1 MFTACSRRGPASISR
16 VFRAAASISRIPST
30 RPSTLSLSLK
40 NTARPALEARWLH
53 VSSRLSDQVA
63 AARAYDNGDAYEK
76 DNQEIKKFQELID
89 HDLVH
94 PNIVNTIVKGLG
106 YENMTDVQTMTI
118 NQGLQGDDIIAQ
130 ARTGTGKTLGFLIP
144 TIQRIL
150 EKDPE
155 LATRHRYSRARAS
168 DIRAIIISPTR
179 ELAEQIAVEAAKLT
193 NNTDLIVQVAVGGN
207 SKREMLNKTR
217 REGCHILVGT
227 PGRLNDLLEDPYSGV
242 EAPNMTAL
250 VLDEADRLLDQGF
263 SAEIDSI
270 IDKLPDRKD
279 VDRQTLMFS
288 ATVPREVMHLVRKT
302 LKPKFHFVQTVK
314 EGELATHEKVPQ
326 KIISTPGL
334 ENHMPAL
341 FELCKREVDK
351 HAAGEGPPFKAI
363 VYLQSTANVQL
374 SFRIFDNLS
383 DENGGRYAKSPL
395 DPAQVL
401 SIHGQL
407 TQERRSYTTEKFRR
421 AKSAILFSTDVTAR
435 GMDFPNVTHVIQVGL
450 PSNRE
455 QYVHRIG
462 RTGRADK
469 EGTGVL
475 IVYEGQI
482 NASRSMLRGLPVEM
496 DKSIEAA
503 HVDMTQDAQ
512 LPASVAA
519 TLSSV
524 GNATKMVD
532 RQTKH
537 DAFMG
542 MVGQAGK
549 GIDIEALTQW
559 TKFGWGWDEAPHIDS
574 RLAQKIGLSSGGG
587 GGGGGGYGG
596 GRGGGGGGRGYSGGR
611 GGGGGGYGGGR
622 GGGGG
627 GYGGGRGGG
636 GGRGYGNDRSGGRGR
651 GYGNDRSGGGGG
663 GRDRGRADDFSF

>member
-1 MFTACSRRGPASISR
+1 
-16 VFRAAASISRIPST
+16 
-30 RPSTLSLSLK
+30 
-40 NTARPALEARWLH
+40 
-53 VSSRLSDQVA
+53 
-63 AARAYDNGDAYEK
+63 
-76 DNQEIKKFQELID
+76 
-89 HDLVH
+89 
-94 PNIVNTIVKGLG
+94 
-106 YENMTDVQTMTI
+106 MTI
-118 NQGLQGDDIIAQ
+118 CKSNSFDAMSIQILTHHSIAQ

-144 TIQRIL
+144 TVQRIL
-150 EKDPE
+150 EKNPE
-155 LATRHRYSRARAS
+155 LATRQRYSKARAS

-193 NNTDLIVQVAVGGN
+193 NHTDLIVQVAVGGN

-227 PGRLNDLLEDPYSGV
+227 PGRLNDLLEDQYSGV

-263 SAEIDSI
+263 SVEIDSI
-270 IDKLPDRKD
+270 IDKLPDRRD

-288 ATVPREVMHLVRKT
+288 ATVPREVMHLVRRT

-326 KIISTPGL
+326 NIIATPGL

-363 VYLQSTANVQL
+363 VYFQSTANVQL
-374 SFRIFDNLS
+374 SYRIFDNLS
-383 DENGGRYAKSPL
+383 EQGGGRYAKSPL
-395 DPAQVL
+395 DPAQIML
-401 SIHGQL
+401 IHGQL
-407 TQERRSYTTEKFRR
+407 TQERRSATTEKFRR
-421 AKSAILFSTDVTAR
+421 AKSGILFSTDVTAR

-469 EGTGVL
+469 EGTGTL
-475 IVYEGQI
+475 IIYEGQL
-482 NASRSMLRGLPVEM
+482 NASRSMLRGLPIQM

-503 HVDMTQDAQ
+503 QVDMTQDAQ

-519 TLSSV
+519 TLSSIA
-524 GNATKMVD
+524 NATKMVD

-537 DAFMG
+537 EAFMG

-549 GIDIEALTQW
+549 GINVEALNQW
-559 TKFGWGWDEAPHIDS
+559 TKFGWGWDEAPAINP
-574 RLAQKIGLSSGGG
+574 RLAAQLGINLPK
-587 GGGGGGYGG
+587 G
-596 GRGGGGGGRGYSGGR
+596 GRGGSRGGFGDRGFGGDRGGGGGRGFDGGR

-627 GYGGGRGGG
+627 GFGGGRGGDRRSGGG
-636 GGRGYGNDRSGGRGR
+636 GGRGYGNDQR
-651 GYGNDRSGGGGG
+651 GGGGG
-663 GRDRGRADDFSF
+663 GRDRGGRDDFSF

>member
-76 DNQEIKKFQELID
+76 DNQEIKKFQQLID

-150 EKDPE
+150 EKNPE

-263 SAEIDSI
+263 STEIDSI

-288 ATVPREVMHLVRKT
+288 ATVPRDVMHLVRRT

-351 HAAGEGPPFKAI
+351 HAAGAGPPFKAI

-374 SFRIFDNLS
+374 SYRIFDNLS

-395 DPAQVL
+395 DPAQVM

-407 TQERRSYTTEKFRR
+407 TQERRSLTTEKFRR

-482 NASRSMLRGLPVEM
+482 NASRSMLRGLPIEM

-524 GNATKMVD
+524 GSATKMVD

-549 GIDIEALTQW
+549 GIDIEALGQW

-574 RLAQKIGLSSGGG
+574 RLAQKIGISPG
-587 GGGGGGYGG
+587 GGGGGGYG
-596 GRGGGGGGRGYSGGR
+596 
-611 GGGGGGYGGGR
+611 
-622 GGGGG
+622 
-627 GYGGGRGGG
+627 
-636 GGRGYGNDRSGGRGR
+636 
-651 GYGNDRSGGGGG
+651 
-663 GRDRGRADDFSF
+663 

>member
-1 MFTACSRRGPASISR
+1 MFSACSRRGPASISR
-16 VFRAAASISRIPST
+16 VFRAATSTSRIPST
-30 RPSTLSLSLK
+30 RPSSLSLSIQ
-40 NTARPALEARWLH
+40 NTSRPALEARWLH
-53 VSSRLSDQVA
+53 VSSRLRNEA
-63 AARAYDNGDAYEK
+63 AARAYDNGDAYAK
-76 DNQEIKKFQELID
+76 DNHEIKKFQELTD
-89 HDLVH
+89 HNLVH
-94 PNIVNTIVKGLG
+94 PNVVNTIVKGLG

-144 TIQRIL
+144 TVQRIL
-150 EKDPE
+150 EKNPE
-155 LATRHRYSRARAS
+155 LATRQRYSRARAS

-193 NNTDLIVQVAVGGN
+193 NDTDLIVQVAVGGN
-207 SKREMLNKTR
+207 SKREMLMKTR

-227 PGRLNDLLEDPYSGV
+227 PGRLNDLLEDPRSGV
-242 EAPNMTAL
+242 EAPNLTAL

-263 SAEIDSI
+263 SVEIDSI
-270 IDKLPDRKD
+270 VDKLPDRRD

-288 ATVPREVMHLVRKT
+288 ATVPREVMHLVRRT

-326 KIISTPGL
+326 KIITTPGL

-374 SFRIFDNLS
+374 SYRIFDNLS
-383 DENGGRYAKSPL
+383 EQSGGRYAKSPL
-395 DPAQVL
+395 DPAQIM

-407 TQERRSYTTEKFRR
+407 TQERRSNTTEKFRR
-421 AKSAILFSTDVTAR
+421 AKSGILFSTDVTAR

-450 PSNRE
+450 ASNRE

-475 IVYEGQI
+475 IVYEGQL
-482 NASRSMLRGLPVEM
+482 NASRSMLRGLPIEM

-503 HVDMTQDAQ
+503 QVDMTQDAQ

-519 TLSSV
+519 TLSSI

-549 GIDIEALTQW
+549 GINIEALNQW
-559 TKFGWGWDEAPHIDS
+559 TKFGWGWDEAPAINP
-574 RLAQKIGLSSGGG
+574 RLAQQLSLNLPGGG
-587 GGGGGGYGG
+587 RGGSRGGFGDRGGDRGFGG
-596 GRGGGGGGRGYSGGR
+596 GRGGGGGGGRGFGGGR

-627 GYGGGRGGG
+627 GYGDRRGGG
-636 GGRGYGNDRSGGRGR
+636 GG
-651 GYGNDRSGGGGG
+651 
-663 GRDRGRADDFSF
+663 